1 MLAPPAPKPAE
12 PMPPFD
18 PAEADSYP
26 VVTGVDEAGR
36 GALCGPVVAAAVWFE
51 PTALPPELLAGLDD
65 SKKLAPP
72 RREALAAEI
81 RARCR
86 VAVAA
91 RSARA
96 IDREGI
102 VGATMEAMRR
112 AVERLGLDAPIRADG
127 RDTPPGLRAPCEAV
141 IRGDGSVP
149 QIAAASIV
157 AKTTRDALM
166 RRVALRWPHYG
177 WASNKGYGA
186 DAHLAALAA
195 HGPCAHHR
203 RSFAPV
209 AALLAPAVDTA
220 RTAD

>member
-1 MLAPPAPKPAE
+1 
-12 PMPPFD
+12 
-18 PAEADSYP
+18 
-26 VVTGVDEAGR
+26 
-36 GALCGPVVAAAVWFE
+36 
-51 PTALPPELLAGLDD
+51 
-65 SKKLAPP
+65 
-72 RREALAAEI
+72 
-81 RARCR
+81 
-86 VAVAA
+86 
-91 RSARA
+91 
-96 IDREGI
+96 
-102 VGATMEAMRR
+102 MRH

-166 RRVALRWPHYG
+166 RRVAMRWPHYG

-186 DAHLAALAA
+186 EAHLAALAA

-209 AALLAPAVDTA
+209 AALLAPALETA
-220 RTAD
+220 QTAD